1 MVIILNHDIE
11 INLIENASVNIALQ
25 HMKFLVNEVGERIA
39 GTKEI
44 EKAANYIVNELL
56 KYGLKAYIEKFPIY
70 HSYPKE
76 ALLKVLEPE
85 QMLIEAK
92 PCGHISSTL
101 LEGITGELVYVG
113 PGGYDDY
120 KGKKVKGKIVLT
132 EMSWDPPRPEKARI
146 AFEYGAKA
154 LIIMNW
160 GSIDNPVIQKGAV
173 KSVWG
178 NPTPEGWNKIP
189 RITVISITRSAGEY
203 LKDLLKKYGKV
214 KIWLY
219 GESKNLW
226 VDATQPMANM
236 NVNKEE
242 FIVVGGHIEAWGKTA
257 ICNSSGNAMMMEIA
271 RVLAQHKD
279 KLNRNIVFGFW
290 DGHEIAE
297 AAGSAWFVDKYWSE
311 LDENCIAYV
320 NIDNP
325 GIIETEIPV
334 VRCSLELRDFTL
346 NLIREVWGREGVWK
360 PTYMG
365 GDESFMGIGVPY
377 ISFSTQYT
385 EEKVRKLNYAILSPW
400 LHSEADTIDK
410 IDLKLYEKHLEFY
423 LKLIFRFCNSIILPY
438 NHKIVIEEL
447 LKNLKIYEEK
457 VITKTNVSINDV
469 IERTNLLYKI
479 VHEFDEV
486 KRVVEEEYEE
496 HGLKSKLELKVN
508 VINKVLI
515 RLSHELSHVMMTEA
529 GRYDYDPYGYYLTG
543 KPIPILYTIIN
554 RIMDL
559 DVKSDVMRLWET
571 KILRERKKILDA
583 VNNSIRILRLSLKII
598 QDELK

>member
-496 HGLKSKLELKVN
+496 HGLKSRLELKVN